1 MGFDPASYAIGKK
14 SSGGGEPTDSIIEK
28 WDFTSENPLLGEKR
42 GYLLQNLSDR
52 VVFTSDG
59 ANFESSYYKNLKL
72 YFKGFIYGFTIEIE
86 TGDLNLPTVQN
97 HQRFIMGTTDSGLI
111 YRNNGFWE
119 FYGTSNWA
127 PPKEGKEHGS
137 GEADGSFFSNS
148 IVKIETYTLPSGE
161 IRWKIYKNN
170 VLWWEPD
177 ININPTEV
185 AIGASDQSLYSG
197 IIKSLTIY

>member
-1 MGFDPASYAIGKK
+1 MGFDPVSYAIGKK

-28 WDFTSENPLLGEKR
+28 WDFTSENPLLGKKR
-42 GYLLQNLSDR
+42 GYLLKNLSDR
-52 VVFTSDG
+52 VVFDNNG
-59 ANFESSYYKNLKL
+59 ADFESNNRNLKL
-72 YFKGFIYGFTIEIE
+72 FFSGFISGFTIEIE
-86 TGDLNLPTVQN
+86 TGDLNLPKVQV

-119 FYGTSNWA
+119 FYGTYWA
-127 PPKEGKEHGS
+127 PPKEGEEHGS

-148 IVKIETYTLPSGE
+148 IVKIETYALPSGG

-177 ININPTEV
+177 VTINPTEV